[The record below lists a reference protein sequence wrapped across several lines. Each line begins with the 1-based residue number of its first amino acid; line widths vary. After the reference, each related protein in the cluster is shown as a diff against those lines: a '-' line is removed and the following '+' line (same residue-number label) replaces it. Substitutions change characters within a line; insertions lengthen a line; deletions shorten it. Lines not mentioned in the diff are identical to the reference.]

1 MVCIK
6 CRGRI
11 GNFKLNL
18 PVSFLEHNTLS
29 TLICSAAAVIGH
41 YLTYRFIFRDSQ
53 IKKKHIMS
61 QAEREKKIKQKSKKK
76 LKVKSIQETMRFL
89 AYERAEIESR
99 AAGLIIQRALF
110 GEHGLLKQ
118 LKDQN
123 GIQSYMENNDLLG
136 NEYDENR
143 W

>member
-1 MVCIK
+1 
-6 CRGRI
+6 
-11 GNFKLNL
+11 
-18 PVSFLEHNTLS
+18 
-29 TLICSAAAVIGH
+29 
-41 YLTYRFIFRDSQ
+41 
-53 IKKKHIMS
+53 MS